1 MRSWTR
7 RMATTV
13 VAAGTVLM
21 LSASAAFAHYCAK
34 TDFNDKAREKVAASS
49 AWTDG
54 ETFLAELAAGVDEEG
69 FPPCFDAEA
78 ALAVFEDFF
87 AVHPDWLFKGPGLI
101 GGGALKSGNLP
112 GHFSHE
118 LGQVFDEAVA
128 TGFAACGP
136 IVE

>member
-1 MRSWTR
+1 MKLWTR

-21 LSASAAFAHYCAK
+21 LSATAAFAHYCAK

-54 ETFLAELAAGVDEEG
+54 EGFLAELTAGIEEEG
-69 FPPCFDAEA
+69 FPPCFDTDA
-78 ALAVFEDFF
+78 ALGVFEDFF
-87 AVHPDWLFKGPGLI
+87 AQHPDWVIKGPGLLA
-101 GGGALKSGNLP
+101 GGSLKSGNLP

-118 LGQVFDEAVA
+118 LHQVFDEALG
-128 TGFAACGP
+128 TGFATCT
-136 IVE
+136 